1 MEPVR
6 CLRIFLLEDFHIF
19 RLILFKMMKDCAGAR
34 GSLVFMTRMLV
45 LKIPQKQVILVVDG
59 VLFLP
64 LWDMG
69 MVIGSI
75 YKVHS

>member
-1 MEPVR
+1 
-6 CLRIFLLEDFHIF
+6 
-19 RLILFKMMKDCAGAR
+19 MKDCAGAR
-34 GSLVFMTRMLV
+34 GSLVFMARMLA
-45 LKIPQKQVILVVDG
+45 LKILQKQVILVVDG

-69 MVIGSI
+69 MVIGFI